1 MKYLKKLSKKYNLM
15 NTYKKNSFKEL
26 KKDSKEIVDYKD
38 IDLLRKFIN
47 DQGKI
52 LSRRSTGL
60 NSKQQ
65 KKITKSIKRARLLAL
80 LPFLKKD

>member
-1 MKYLKKLSKKYNLM
+1 M
-15 NTYKKNSFKEL
+15 NTYRNKISNFKEL
-26 KKDSKEIVDYKD
+26 TNDIVDYKD

-52 LSRRSTGL
+52 LPRRSTGL

-65 KKITKSIKRARLLAL
+65 KKVTKSIKRARLVAL
-80 LPFLKKD
+80 IPFLKKD

>member
-1 MKYLKKLSKKYNLM
+1 MYN
-15 NTYKKNSFKEL
+15 KNNFKNLEN
-26 KKDSKEIVDYKD
+26 EIRDYKD
-38 IDLLRKFIN
+38 IDLIRKFIN

-60 NSKQQ
+60 NKKQQ
-65 KKITKSIKRARLLAL
+65 KKVTKSIKRARLVAL

>member
-1 MKYLKKLSKKYNLM
+1 M
-15 NTYKKNSFKEL
+15 YKKNNL
-26 KKDSKEIVDYKD
+26 KSITKDIVDYKD

-52 LSRRSTGL
+52 ISRRSTGL
-60 NSKQQ
+60 NAKQQ
-65 KKITKSIKRARLLAL
+65 KKVTKSIKRARILSL

>member
-1 MKYLKKLSKKYNLM
+1 MYR
-15 NTYKKNSFKEL
+15 KNSFEDIPQDL
-26 KKDSKEIVDYKD
+26 VDYKD

-60 NSKQQ
+60 STKQQ
-65 KKITKSIKRARLLAL
+65 KRITKSIKRARILSL
-80 LPFLKKD
+80 LPFLKRD

>member
-1 MKYLKKLSKKYNLM
+1 MIKNIYRKHNLHDIP
-15 NTYKKNSFKEL
+15 
-26 KKDSKEIVDYKD
+26 KDIVDYKD

-52 LSRRSTGL
+52 MSRRSTGL
-60 NSKQQ
+60 NAKQQ
-65 KKITKSIKRARLLAL
+65 KRITKSIKRARILSL

>member
-1 MKYLKKLSKKYNLM
+1 M
-15 NTYKKNSFKEL
+15 YKKNNFQEITNT
-26 KKDSKEIVDYKD
+26 IVDYKD

-52 LSRRSTGL
+52 MSRRSTGL
-60 NSKQQ
+60 NTKQQ
-65 KKITKSIKRARLLAL
+65 KKVTKSIKRARILSL

>member
-1 MKYLKKLSKKYNLM
+1 M
-15 NTYKKNSFKEL
+15 NIYKKNNFKEL
-26 KKDSKEIVDYKD
+26 TKNSNDIIDYKD

>member
-1 MKYLKKLSKKYNLM
+1 MSI
-15 NTYKKNSFKEL
+15 YKK
-26 KKDSKEIVDYKD
+26 KEIKEINNSKIDYKD

-65 KKITKSIKRARLLAL
+65 KRITKSIKRARILAL
-80 LPFLKKD
+80 LPFLKRD

>member
-1 MKYLKKLSKKYNLM
+1 M
-15 NTYKKNSFKEL
+15 NTYKKSNLKEL
-26 KKDSKEIVDYKD
+26 PKETIDYKD

-80 LPFLKKD
+80 LPFLKRD

>member
-1 MKYLKKLSKKYNLM
+1 M
-15 NTYKKNSFKEL
+15 YKKNNLQEMTNA
-26 KKDSKEIVDYKD
+26 IVDYKD

-52 LSRRSTGL
+52 MSRRSTGL
-60 NSKQQ
+60 NTKQQ
-65 KKITKSIKRARLLAL
+65 KKVTKSIKRARILSL

>member
-1 MKYLKKLSKKYNLM
+1 MK
-15 NTYKKNSFKEL
+15 TYKKNNFKEL
-26 KKDSKEIVDYKD
+26 TKDSKDTVDYKD
-38 IDLLRKFIN
+38 IDLLRKFIS

>member
-1 MKYLKKLSKKYNLM
+1 MYRKNNLQ
-15 NTYKKNSFKEL
+15 
-26 KKDSKEIVDYKD
+26 EISSEVVDYKD

-52 LSRRSTGL
+52 MSRRSTGL
-60 NSKQQ
+60 NTKQQ
-65 KKITKSIKRARLLAL
+65 KKVTKSIKRARILSL

>member
-1 MKYLKKLSKKYNLM
+1 MLHKKDKL
-15 NTYKKNSFKEL
+15 KEL
-26 KKDSKEIVDYKD
+26 NKQIIDYKD
-38 IDLLRKFIN
+38 IDILKKFTN

-65 KKITKSIKRARLLAL
+65 KRITKSIKRARILAL
-80 LPFLKKD
+80 LPFLKKE

>member
-1 MKYLKKLSKKYNLM
+1 M
-15 NTYKKNSFKEL
+15 NIYKKQNFKTLDNEN
-26 KKDSKEIVDYKD
+26 IDYKD

-47 DQGKI
+47 EQGKI

-60 NSKQQ
+60 STKQQ
-65 KKITKSIKRARLLAL
+65 KKVTKSIKRSRILAL

>member
-1 MKYLKKLSKKYNLM
+1 MSI
-15 NTYKKNSFKEL
+15 YKK
-26 KKDSKEIVDYKD
+26 KEIREINNSKIDYKD

-65 KKITKSIKRARLLAL
+65 KRITKSIKRARILAL
-80 LPFLKKD
+80 LPFLKRD

>member
-1 MKYLKKLSKKYNLM
+1 M
-15 NTYKKNSFKEL
+15 NTYKKNNFKEL
-26 KKDSKEIVDYKD
+26 TKNSKDIVDYKD

-60 NSKQQ
+60 NSQQQ

>member
-1 MKYLKKLSKKYNLM
+1 M
-15 NTYKKNSFKEL
+15 YKTNNFKEL
-26 KKDSKEIVDYKD
+26 TKDMIDYKD

-65 KKITKSIKRARLLAL
+65 KKITKSIKRARLIAL

>member
-1 MKYLKKLSKKYNLM
+1 MNTHKNNSLKKL
-15 NTYKKNSFKEL
+15 T
-26 KKDSKEIVDYKD
+26 KDSKDIVDYKD